1 MIASC
6 SFYHGLY
13 RSLAQNPK
21 STTALGNNE
30 ETLGALESQLP
41 QLYAAVI
48 ELSVKAKNCWNPPSI
63 VGEHHLSILP
73 LYISNI
79 VKKIP

>member
-1 MIASC
+1 MNC

-21 STTALGNNE
+21 STTLGYNE
-30 ETLGALESQLP
+30 ETFGALESQLP

-48 ELSVKAKNCWNPPSI
+48 ELSVKAKNCWDPPSI
-63 VGEHHLSILP
+63 GGEHHSSILSP
-73 LYISNI
+73 YINNI
-79 VKKIP
+79 AKQIP